1 VRVKMNDL
9 IRIGT
14 VTSVNYQEGTV
25 KIIQPDRDN
34 SISFDLPLM
43 SFEYNP
49 PLKGDMVIVV
59 FLPEDSTQGFV
70 IGKPFNANNMPKNG
84 NENIVR
90 KDYDIDSF
98 VEYNKATKTLTVK
111 AENINIIGNVKQQEG
126 ET

>member
-1 VRVKMNDL
+1 MNDL